1 MFSWCKFAHTLGEIK
16 GKMSKND
23 KTNTHDTNVVWVGL
37 KVIRI

>member
-1 MFSWCKFAHTLGEIK
+1 MLSWCKFAHTVFRGDKRE
-16 GKMSKND
+16 NV